1 MPVLPRELLVLL
13 ASMMP
18 VGEMR
23 AGIPLGLLLGMSPE
37 ATFFWAELGNILII
51 FPVLKMFGPVSD
63 WLRRRS
69 RWCDRA
75 FTKLFERTRAKHTL
89 KFEKMGELF
98 IFALAAIPFPGTGAW
113 TAALVAFL
121 FGVPYRRSLLLIFIG
136 NIVCG
141 ILVTLGFGGAMD
153 LITKISRP

>member
-1 MPVLPRELLVLL
+1 MPAIPRELLVFL

-37 ATFFWAELGNILII
+37 AAFFWAELGNILII
-51 FPVLKMFGPVSD
+51 VPLLKILGPVSD
-63 WLRRRS
+63 WLRQRS
-69 RWCDRA
+69 AWCERT
-75 FTKLFERTRAKHTL
+75 FSKLFDHTRAKHTT
-89 KFEKMGELF
+89 KFEKMGEMF
-98 IFALAAIPFPGTGAW
+98 ILALAAIPFPGTGAW

-121 FGVPYRRSLLLIFIG
+121 FGISYWRSLLLIFIG

-141 ILVTLGFGGAMD
+141 ILVTTGFGGVMD
-153 LITKISRP
+153 LIIKISRP